1 MKKLNFWLLA
11 SLFVGSLAF
20 TACSSSDDD
29 GPAPQPGPSPAPA
42 PTPVNPSDMTM
53 AKLSGFVYEG
63 TYPISGVKVT
73 SGTASTT
80 TNENGAFTLPQV
92 NVNSKNR
99 VVVKF
104 EKNGYIDVVRSEI
117 FKEGDVWDVKMKYQ
131 SSSYFT
137 PTASTTIQPDP
148 YSNPNMK
155 VEIPANSL
163 QTTDGSPITGQV
175 SAATTYLDPNDE
187 GFESQMPGG
196 DLIAIRTD
204 GSDAQLVSYGMVS
217 VTLTDDAGKS
227 VNLKSG
233 QTATIT
239 FPAPAG
245 LEAHDQIPLWYF
257 DEEQG
262 LWVEEGMATKQAD
275 GTYVG
280 TVSHFSWHNLDY
292 PETRANLS
300 VSVKDETG
308 APVAFQRVVYGQ
320 SSATTN
326 KDGYLS
332 VYVPTNTAFKVSVK
346 SADYANY
353 TPEVSQDVAKI
364 TTAGSTVQVNLVLPK
379 LAHLN
384 GTITSNG
391 QGVQASV
398 NVSYNGGETKAVM
411 SAVDGKYYIN
421 LPASHVGAATLNI
434 MAADGTIYRKN
445 ITLTGADMTENYEIS
460 PAYIPAGSVTFT
472 STDGSVVVTKTI
484 SDLPAFTFGG
494 ILTLGGD
501 MINYQNY
508 SSKDGYLSFS
518 KNSSRASFS
527 LYTYGDVHESLYTKD
542 DNFNLDYTV
551 NGTTATVTISGK
563 AVYSNHSTTY
573 EGTVTG
579 SFPYTVLAQFNTG
592 ANPPSWVPTVSGST
606 PNWSYNFANS
616 PKLGDGWI
624 LFYNNGEDVNKYYE
638 LVNAAKATFGEPYE
652 SMDDPEDPDEYYK
665 TYIFIKDGRGLQL
678 GFCKSPY
685 DGWEPYLDNIL
696 GGHHGWSEVSIT
708 IRAFS
713 NITVPYD
720 DVFSGHYR

>member
-131 SSSYFT
+131 QTSYIN
-137 PTASTTIQPDP
+137 PTASTTIQPNP

-175 SAATTYLDPNDE
+175 TAATTYLDPNDE

-332 VYVPTNTAFKVSVK
+332 VFVPTNTEFKVYVK
-346 SADYANY
+346 SVDYANY
-353 TPEVSQDVAKI
+353 SPEVSQTVPKI
-364 TTAGSTVQVNLVLPK
+364 TAAGSTVQVNLVLPK
-379 LAHLN
+379 LAHLS
-384 GTITSNG
+384 GTITSEG
-391 QGVQASV
+391 QGAQASV
-398 NVSYNGGETKAVM
+398 SVSYNGGETKAVM
-411 SAVDGKYYIN
+411 SAVDGKYFIN
-421 LPASHVGAATLNI
+421 LPATNVGAATLNI
-434 MAADGTIYRKN
+434 MAADGTVYRKN
-445 ITLTGADMTENYEIS
+445 ITLTGSDMTENFEINPPVVAS
-460 PAYIPAGSVTFT
+460 GSVTFT
-472 STDGSVVVTKTI
+472 STDGGTTFTATI
-484 SDLPAFTFGG
+484 EDVPAYAWGG
-494 ILTLGGD
+494 VIIMDGD
-501 MINYQNY
+501 MRNVYVW
-508 SSKDGYLSFS
+508 KEDGYVDFYKMSSGSYFS
-518 KNSSRASFS
+518 YYHSQNGEGIHTRGSAADFTLNYTEDGTKVNVTLNGAASF
-527 LYTYGDVHESLYTKD
+527 TKG
-542 DNFNLDYTV
+542 NN
-551 NGTTATVTISGK
+551 TTDGS
-563 AVYSNHSTTY
+563 
-573 EGTVTG
+573 VTG
-579 SFPYTVLAQFNTG
+579 SFPYSIAAKITSG
-592 ANPPSWVPTVSGST
+592 ANPASWVPTVSGSS
-606 PNWSYNFANS
+606 PKWSYTVSNS
-616 PKLGDGWI
+616 SKVGDGWI
-624 LFYNNGEDVNKYYE
+624 FFYNNGETQDQFNA
-638 LVNAAKATFGEPYE
+638 LVTAARASFGEPY
-652 SMDDPEDPDEYYK
+652 SVMDDGDWMK
-665 TYIFIKDGRGLQL
+665 NYIFIKGNQGLQL
-678 GFCKSPY
+678 SWSNSTPY
-685 DGWEPYLDNIL
+685 EGWEPNLDNIL
-696 GGHHGWSEVSIT
+696 GGHHGWSEVPIT

-720 DVFSGHYR
+720 DVFGGHYK